1 MARVSRK
8 QQIADRN
15 NHIVAQKSMAPK
27 AYKAGLYIRLSVFN
41 SGIGEEC
48 ESLENQETLLRDF
61 VAAQKDIEVVKVYSD
76 NGETGTDFERPNFN
90 RMMDDVRSGK
100 INCIIVKDLSRFGRN
115 YIETGE
121 YIEKIFP
128 FLEVRFIAVN
138 DEFDNL
144 NPDCDSTIHSL
155 KNLMNEVYAKDI
167 SQKIHSALDAKRQN
181 GEFNVKNAPYGY
193 SLSGDLQHPYT
204 VDEEAAETVRLIFRM
219 KLAGESSYNIARYL
233 ESQGILTVLRYMKR
247 KGMVKKCNE
256 NAHWDVKAINRILT
270 TPCYLGHMVQ
280 GKTVAR
286 LYANMKEAV
295 LPPDQWIITESV
307 NEPIVDQ
314 ATYNAVQQIMAEQK
328 RKYHEEYEKRSKHY
342 CAPVLPGIVVCACCG
357 KTMMR
362 KKRVLTSQKGS
373 KTIYYYLCRNYVI
386 HKEVVCPNSKY
397 FPEQELLAIVWQ
409 HIKTEIMI
417 FNDFESRLQKVVH
430 SSPYKQ
436 QLASIETE
444 IHSTELRLKKLNSL
458 LLSLFETY
466 SVGDMSDQEY
476 MSIRE
481 RYENE
486 IEVKNTHLSEL
497 RYRKA
502 EMQNQANIQN
512 EWTMEIAKYRT
523 AECLTKEMASALIE
537 RIELYPDKKVNIILK
552 YQDAYST
559 AIAQIDKMEEE
570 YCG

>member
-1 MARVSRK
+1 
-8 QQIADRN
+8 
-15 NHIVAQKSMAPK
+15 
-27 AYKAGLYIRLSVFN
+27 
-41 SGIGEEC
+41 
-48 ESLENQETLLRDF
+48 
-61 VAAQKDIEVVKVYSD
+61 
-76 NGETGTDFERPNFN
+76 
-90 RMMDDVRSGK
+90 MDDVRSGK

-233 ESQGILTVLRYMKR
+233 ESQGVLTVLRYMKR

-256 NAHWDVKAINRILT
+256 NAHWDLTAINRILT
-270 TPCYLGHMVQ
+270 NPCYLGHMVQ
-280 GKTVAR
+280 GKTVTR
-286 LYANMKEAV
+286 LYSNERETI
-295 LPPDQWIITESV
+295 LPPNQWDITENV
-307 NEPIVDQ
+307 NEPIIDKP
-314 ATYNAVQQIMAEQK
+314 TYDAVQQIMAEQK
-328 RKYHEEYEKRSKHY
+328 RKYKERCEKHSKYHRDP
-342 CAPVLPGIVVCACCG
+342 ALPGIVVCACCG
-357 KTMMR
+357 KTMIR
-362 KKRVLTSQKGS
+362 GRNVLTSKKGS
-373 KTIYYYLCRNYVI
+373 KVLYYYLCRNHQI
-386 HKEVVCPNSKY
+386 HKETVCSNGKY
-397 FPEQELLAIVWQ
+397 FPESELLDIVWQ
-409 HIKTEIMI
+409 HIKTEVMI
-417 FNDFESRLQKVVH
+417 FSDLESRLQKVIH

-436 QLASIETE
+436 QLAGIETE
-444 IHSTELRLKKLNSL
+444 IRSTELRLKKLNSL

-466 SVGDMSDQEY
+466 CAGNMPDQEY

-481 RYENE
+481 RYESE
-486 IEVKNTHLSEL
+486 IEVKNKHLSKL
-497 RYRKA
+497 HCRKA
-502 EMQNQANIQN
+502 EVQNQANVLN

-552 YQDAYST
+552 YQDAYSAT
-559 AIAQIDKMEEE
+559 VAQIDKMEER